1 MFRVLF
7 LTAVLTSGAAL
18 ASGRAGFRLA
28 YPFSI
33 RIYAEQIL
41 VTIPT
46 PAFKVEVSSGVEVNG
61 FPFTITPYSGVYI
74 ARPNFWLGLLV
85 GRNIGPTSGFNVVL
99 IGGWTWEN

>member
-7 LTAVLTSGAAL
+7 LIVVLTSGAAL
-18 ASGRAGFRLA
+18 GNGRAGFRLA

-33 RIYAEQIL
+33 RFYAEQVL
-41 VTIPT
+41 MTIPT
-46 PAFKVEVSSGVEVNG
+46 PIFDLEVSSGVEVTG

-74 ARPNFWLGLLV
+74 AEPNWWLGLLV
-85 GRNIGPTSGFNVVL
+85 GRNIGPTSGFNIVL